1 MYALFIVLVAGTPIL
16 GVAFATS
23 MLGFGLPRWNISS
36 RIRQLSQHEAHALG
50 RTVSDVRQQCKNEAR
65 HSPCDR
71 PVSSLPDGSWRQVLG
86 LPLNEHRRSVA
97 HQAYRALARAN
108 HPDLSGSN
116 AVMQRINDAWKQA
129 KRELILK

>member
-1 MYALFIVLVAGTPIL
+1 MYALFIVLVAGTPIF
-16 GVAFATS
+16 GVAFATC
-23 MLGFGLPRWNISS
+23 MLGLGLPRWNVSS
-36 RIRQLSQHEAHALG
+36 GIGRLAQREMHALG
-50 RTVSDVRQQCKNEAR
+50 RTAGDVSQQCENEAR

-71 PVSSLPDGSWRQVLG
+71 RVSSHPDGSWRQVLG

-116 AVMQRINDAWKQA
+116 AAMQRINDAWKQA